1 MIKKTLFTTAIMC
14 LLIFFPLQ
22 AQEFAPVGTAVAQF
36 LEVGMGARGTGMGDA
51 YTVLTDDAGSVFWNP
66 AGIMGVQ
73 NMNFFMGY
81 NRWPAD
87 ISFGA
92 MAYVM
97 RLGNSQSLAISG
109 VFINTDDM
117 LITTVDDPEGAS
129 GLQFGITNYALGLTY
144 GRNLTN
150 RLAVGITTKLVRE
163 QYLDYGYTTW
173 AVDVGTMYQTDF
185 RGMKLGMSILHFGP
199 EVRFSGGYTDYSD
212 PDFSQDEKKDFEG
225 YSMPINFRVGLSID
239 VWENASHKIISA
251 ADLVHPN
258 NNLEQYNFGL
268 EYGFKQML
276 FVRSGYRFQLDE
288 GGLTL
293 GAGARLPLFGDHL
306 SALDYS
312 FSEVGV
318 LPSVHRLSVS
328 FSF

>member
-14 LLIFFPLQ
+14 LFIFLPLQ

-66 AGIMGVQ
+66 AGIRGVR
-73 NMNFFMGY
+73 NMNFFLGY

-92 MAYVM
+92 MSFVIS
-97 RLGNSQSLAISG
+97 LGNSQSLAVSG

-117 LITTVDDPEGAS
+117 LITTVDDPEGTS
-129 GLQFGITNYALGLTY
+129 GMQFGITNYSVGLTY
-144 GRNLTN
+144 ARNLTN
-150 RLAVGITTKLVRE
+150 RLAVGLTTKLVRE
-163 QYLDYGYTTW
+163 QYLNYGYTTW

-212 PDFSQDEKKDFEG
+212 PDFSQDETKKFEG
-225 YSMPINFRVGLSID
+225 YSMPINFRVGISID

-276 FVRSGYRFQLDE
+276 FVRGGYRLQLDE

-293 GAGARLPLFGDHL
+293 GAGARFPLFGDHL